1 MAEDDWKTI
10 ARIARNATLEC
21 QIRTGTYWKIPVIDM
36 RWYSDGKPTR
46 KGLRIN
52 RDELPI
58 LIKALQKIEKME
70 VNRNVFHSLGLN
82 INTGSICLDCTWE

>member
-1 MAEDDWKTI
+1 MGEQDWKTI

-21 QIRTGTYWKIPVIDM
+21 QINTGTYWKIPVIDM

-52 RDELPI
+52 REELPI

-70 VNRNVFHSLGLN
+70 VSENDNDEISENV
-82 INTGSICLDCTWE
+82 